1 MNYKISILGST
12 GSIGTSSL
20 KIIEKKKNCFNI
32 QTLVA
37 NSNYKK
43 IVYQII
49 KFKPKIFIIL
59 NNNIYLKVKK
69 KFKNSKTKIYN
80 NYNHIKSNKK
90 INDITVCAVPGI
102 NGLEPTILFLKT
114 SKKIL
119 LANKESV
126 ICAWHLIEKLIKKYK
141 TKFVPIDSEHFSISK
156 LLEKNIDSKLI
167 DTVYITGSGG
177 PFLNNKKNNKK
188 ITPADAIKHPK
199 WSMGKKISVD
209 SATMMYKLFEYIE
222 AQKIFKPI
230 KDKIKI
236 IIHPQSQIHAA
247 VKYKNGITNL
257 LFHEPNMMIPIAN
270 AIFDSHFEL
279 KKILKLPTKD
289 IEFQKLEFIQI
300 NKNNFPPIKLIPI
313 LNKYHSLPII
323 LNATNEILV
332 DQFLSKK
339 IAFNA
344 IMKNLFLILRDKNF
358 KKYAI
363 KNTNSIKEI
372 ISIDNWARNTIKQ
385 ILTK

>member
-1 MNYKISILGST
+1 MSYKISILGST
-12 GSIGTSSL
+12 GSIGTSTL
-20 KIIEKKKNCFNI
+20 KIIEKKRKYFNI

-43 IVYQII
+43 IVNQII

-59 NNNIYLKVKK
+59 DNSIYLRVKK
-69 KFKNSKTKIYN
+69 KFKKSKIKIYN
-80 NYNHIKSNKK
+80 NYQHIKLKKK
-90 INDITVCAVPGI
+90 INDVTVCAVPGI
-102 NGLEPTILFLKT
+102 DGLEPTILFLKT

-119 LANKESV
+119 LANKETV
-126 ICAWHLIEKLIKKYK
+126 ICAWHLIEKLIKKHK
-141 TKFVPIDSEHFSISK
+141 TKFIPIDSEHFSISK
-156 LLEKNIDSKLI
+156 LLEKDIDTKLI

-177 PFLNNKKNNKK
+177 PFLNNKKKNKK

-199 WSMGKKISVD
+199 WSMGKKISID
-209 SATMMYKLFEYIE
+209 SATMMNKLFEYIE

-230 KDKIKI
+230 KEKIKI

-279 KKILKLPTKD
+279 KKILRLPNKD
-289 IEFQKLEFIQI
+289 IEFQKLEFIPI

-332 DQFLSKK
+332 DHFLSKK

-372 ISIDNWARNTIKQ
+372 ISIDNWARNTIKK

>member
-1 MNYKISILGST
+1 MSYKISILGST
-12 GSIGTSSL
+12 GSIGTSTL
-20 KIIEKKKNCFNI
+20 KIIEKKRKYFNI

-43 IVYQII
+43 IVNQII

-59 NNNIYLKVKK
+59 DNSIYLRVKK
-69 KFKNSKTKIYN
+69 KFKKSKIKIYN
-80 NYNHIKSNKK
+80 NYQHIKLKKK
-90 INDITVCAVPGI
+90 INDVTVCAVPGI
-102 NGLEPTILFLKT
+102 DGLEPTILFLKT

-119 LANKESV
+119 LANKETV
-126 ICAWHLIEKLIKKYK
+126 ICAWHLIEKLIKKHK
-141 TKFVPIDSEHFSISK
+141 TKFIPIDSEHFSISK
-156 LLEKNIDSKLI
+156 LLEKDIDTKLI

-177 PFLNNKKNNKK
+177 PFLNNKKKK

-199 WSMGKKISVD
+199 WSMGKKISID
-209 SATMMYKLFEYIE
+209 SATMMNKLFEYIE
-222 AQKIFKPI
+222 AQKIFKSI
-230 KDKIKI
+230 KEKIKI

-279 KKILKLPTKD
+279 KKILKLPNKD
-289 IEFQKLEFIQI
+289 IEFQKLEFIPI

-372 ISIDNWARNTIKQ
+372 ISIDNWARNTIKK

>member
-1 MNYKISILGST
+1 MSYKISILGST
-12 GSIGTSSL
+12 GSIGTSTL
-20 KIIEKKKNCFNI
+20 KIIEKKRKYFNI

-43 IVYQII
+43 IVNQII

-59 NNNIYLKVKK
+59 DNSIYLRVKK
-69 KFKNSKTKIYN
+69 KFKKSKIKIYN
-80 NYNHIKSNKK
+80 NYQHIKLKKK
-90 INDITVCAVPGI
+90 INDVTVCAVPGI
-102 NGLEPTILFLKT
+102 DGLEPTILFLKT

-119 LANKESV
+119 LANKETV
-126 ICAWHLIEKLIKKYK
+126 ICAWHLIEKLIKKHK
-141 TKFVPIDSEHFSISK
+141 TKFIPIDSEHFSISK

-209 SATMMYKLFEYIE
+209 SATMMNKLFEYIE

-372 ISIDNWARNTIKQ
+372 ISIDNWARNTIKK

>member
-1 MNYKISILGST
+1 MSYKISILGST
-12 GSIGTSSL
+12 GSIGTSTL
-20 KIIEKKKNCFNI
+20 KIIEKKRKYFNI

-43 IVYQII
+43 IVNQII

-59 NNNIYLKVKK
+59 DNSIYLRVKK
-69 KFKNSKTKIYN
+69 KFKKSKIKIYN
-80 NYNHIKSNKK
+80 NYQHIKLKKK
-90 INDITVCAVPGI
+90 INDVTVCAVPGI
-102 NGLEPTILFLKT
+102 DGLEPTILFLKT

-119 LANKESV
+119 LANKETV
-126 ICAWHLIEKLIKKYK
+126 ICAWHLIEKLIKKHK
-141 TKFVPIDSEHFSISK
+141 TKFIPIDSEHFSISK
-156 LLEKNIDSKLI
+156 LLEKDIDTKLI

-177 PFLNNKKNNKK
+177 PFLNNKKKK

-199 WSMGKKISVD
+199 WSMGKKISID
-209 SATMMYKLFEYIE
+209 SATMMNKLFEYIE
-222 AQKIFKPI
+222 AQKIFKSI
-230 KDKIKI
+230 KEKIKI

-279 KKILKLPTKD
+279 KKILKLPNKD
-289 IEFQKLEFIQI
+289 IEFQKLEFIPI

-332 DQFLSKK
+332 DHFLSKK

-372 ISIDNWARNTIKQ
+372 ISIDNWARNTIKK

>member
-1 MNYKISILGST
+1 
-12 GSIGTSSL
+12 
-20 KIIEKKKNCFNI
+20 
-32 QTLVA
+32 
-37 NSNYKK
+37 
-43 IVYQII
+43 
-49 KFKPKIFIIL
+49 
-59 NNNIYLKVKK
+59 
-69 KFKNSKTKIYN
+69 
-80 NYNHIKSNKK
+80 
-90 INDITVCAVPGI
+90 
-102 NGLEPTILFLKT
+102 
-114 SKKIL
+114 
-119 LANKESV
+119 
-126 ICAWHLIEKLIKKYK
+126 
-141 TKFVPIDSEHFSISK
+141 
-156 LLEKNIDSKLI
+156 
-167 DTVYITGSGG
+167 
-177 PFLNNKKNNKK
+177 
-188 ITPADAIKHPK
+188 
-199 WSMGKKISVD
+199 
-209 SATMMYKLFEYIE
+209 
-222 AQKIFKPI
+222 
-230 KDKIKI
+230 
-236 IIHPQSQIHAA
+236 
-247 VKYKNGITNL
+247 
-257 LFHEPNMMIPIAN
+257 MIPIAN